1 MKESFWGAAIV
12 AVGIF
17 SIFFI
22 YFFQSL
28 TNTDEHNYHL
38 LKETT
43 EAAMLDAVDL
53 AEYRKSGNV
62 KIDREKF
69 IENFIRSFSQNVT
82 LARTYKVEFYDINE
96 TPPKVSLRVSS
107 AEKTAM
113 VGEVYEFNISNY
125 IDAILEVPSDLS
137 QELEFKG

>member
-12 AVGIF
+12 GIGIF

-22 YFFQSL
+22 YLFQSI

-53 AEYRKSGNV
+53 AEYRNSGIV
-62 KIDREKF
+62 KIDTEKF
-69 IENFIRSFSQNVT
+69 VENFLRRFAQSAT
-82 LARTYKVEFYDINE
+82 LSRTYRIEIYDVNE
-96 TPPKVSLRVSS
+96 TPPKVSLKVSS
-107 AEKTAM
+107 AEDTGIT
-113 VGEVYEFNISNY
+113 GEMMTFDIVNS
-125 IDAILEVPSDLS
+125 IDAILETPY
-137 QELEFKG
+137 